1 MKAAV
6 LNELDSVPVYIDFF
20 DPVPQDE
27 TQIVMNVK
35 AAALKN
41 LDKVKTKEFYYAHY
55 SELPEMHAFAA
66 ADKLTIETE
75 SMNLKDISMA

>member
-55 SELPEMHAFAA
+55 S
-66 ADKLTIETE
+66 
-75 SMNLKDISMA
+75 